1 MNRTATML
9 DGGLPQRTPF
19 ANRAVSAAVLL
30 GVLGT
35 AIHAGALG
43 AIAPAVLAT
52 QATAGVSGMGWL
64 AGLSCVACIA
74 GFILGAGTTI
84 AGLAAFLAVHPELAI
99 LCVSTCANA
108 VS

>member
-1 MNRTATML
+1 MNRTATMPI
-9 DGGLPQRTPF
+9 GGLAQRNPF
-19 ANRAVSAAVLL
+19 TYRATSVAVLL

-43 AIAPAVLAT
+43 AFAPALLAT
-52 QATAGVSGMGWL
+52 QVTAGGSGMGWL